1 MYQRILVPTDG
12 SSTAE
17 KGLTEAIALARLTGG
32 QIRLVHIIDAMPVA
46 VGADGLAGYAGEIL
60 PLLRDAGQ
68 QILAAARQR
77 VVAAGVA
84 VDVTLRE
91 MLAGRVFEQVL
102 EEADAWKA
110 DLIVIGT
117 HGRRGVRRMFLGSD
131 AEQILRSA
139 SVPVLLVRGA

>member
-1 MYQRILVPTDG
+1 
-12 SSTAE
+12 
-17 KGLTEAIALARLTGG
+17 
-32 QIRLVHIIDAMPVA
+32 
-46 VGADGLAGYAGEIL
+46 
-60 PLLRDAGQ
+60 
-68 QILAAARQR
+68 
-77 VVAAGVA
+77 VA